1 MFSVMYYCH
10 VVWIVVSVGQK
21 ESMAQVCYI
30 VHCLLANTTSYVFA
44 NTIWDKNKS
53 ANRILR
59 VFTIQDFAFV
69 IHHSV
74 FRVFSILFFV
84 VSGQQFLF
92 SVFYTSE
99 PSSAILNEYC
109 GRDHGWGRG
118 GKIVADH
125 LHNTYHTPPAY
136 NSTNAFTIPTITTI
150 FTAHSIYITAPNIIT
165 IITERCYVWPITIC
179 IFQSRPERDSKSSW
193 SI

>member
-1 MFSVMYYCH
+1 M
-10 VVWIVVSVGQK
+10 SVGQK
-21 ESMAQVCYI
+21 ESMAQVCHI

-44 NTIWDKNKS
+44 NTICDKNKS
-53 ANRILR
+53 ANRILLA
-59 VFTIQDFAFV
+59 FTIQEFAFA

-74 FRVFSILFFV
+74 FRVFIIMFFV
-84 VSGQQFLF
+84 VRGQQFLF

-109 GRDHGWGRG
+109 GRDQGWGRG

-136 NSTNAFTIPTITTI
+136 NSTDAFTIPTITTI
-150 FTAHSIYITAPNIIT
+150 FTAHSIHIKGPNIIT
-165 IITERCYVWPITIC
+165 IIIEICYV
-179 IFQSRPERDSKSSW
+179 
-193 SI
+193 